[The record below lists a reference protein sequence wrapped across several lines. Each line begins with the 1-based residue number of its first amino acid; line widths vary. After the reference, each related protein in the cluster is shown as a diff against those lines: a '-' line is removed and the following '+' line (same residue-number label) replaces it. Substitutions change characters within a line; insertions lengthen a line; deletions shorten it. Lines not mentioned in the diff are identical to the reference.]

1 MAGKKTRSGKDR
13 RPVPQTRR
21 TLGRTRAD
29 GQALFPVAPPKAE
42 LPNGYGDALGEL
54 KARIQ
59 QARLRAVVVA
69 NAAMIQLYWEI
80 GRTILTRQAAEGWGA
95 KVIDRLSVDLRDAFP
110 DMAGLSPRNL
120 CYMRDFASAW
130 PDPDIVQRLLPN
142 LPWGQNVVLLDKLC
156 DPQTRL
162 WYASQ
167 CAKHGWSRNS
177 LALQIDARAR
187 LNDMRGRNT
196 Q

>member
-1 MAGKKTRSGKDR
+1 
-13 RPVPQTRR
+13 
-21 TLGRTRAD
+21 
-29 GQALFPVAPPKAE
+29 
-42 LPNGYGDALGEL
+42 
-54 KARIQ
+54 
-59 QARLRAVVVA
+59 
-69 NAAMIQLYWEI
+69 
-80 GRTILTRQAAEGWGA
+80 
-95 KVIDRLSVDLRDAFP
+95 
-110 DMAGLSPRNL
+110 
-120 CYMRDFASAW
+120 MRDFASAW

-167 CAKHGWSRNS
+167 CAKHGWSRNI